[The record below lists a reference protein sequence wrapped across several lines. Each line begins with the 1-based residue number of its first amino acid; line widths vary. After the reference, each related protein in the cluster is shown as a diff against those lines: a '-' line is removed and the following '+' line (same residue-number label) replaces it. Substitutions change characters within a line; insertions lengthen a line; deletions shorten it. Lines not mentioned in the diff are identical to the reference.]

1 MRMQNRVGIP
11 KDEDEGRES
20 QRSLSP
26 SNAPRLAYRPRS
38 PSPATSSRGDARPA
52 EEAGTSR
59 EAWGVGSACTRIP
72 TPACPRFG
80 GGVGGVGWEAHK
92 DRPPVPGDTQRPV
105 WGCVT
110 PTPRC
115 STPARPGTQGT
126 GLPKAF
132 GVRAVRRW
140 GDAGVG
146 GVGGG
151 GCR

>member
-80 GGVGGVGWEAHK
+80 GGWVGWGG
-92 DRPPVPGDTQRPV
+92 RPTRTGHRY
-105 WGCVT
+105 
-110 PTPRC
+110 
-115 STPARPGTQGT
+115 PGTHRD
-126 GLPKAF
+126 PF
-132 GVRAVRRW
+132 GGA
-140 GDAGVG
+140 
-146 GVGGG
+146 
-151 GCR
+151 